1 MKKGDLVAVL
11 SKMDPSGRPSDWW
24 QCRSRDGR
32 IGYLPGVYLEA
43 VKKRAEIEPR
53 AMTLSSDE
61 EGESRSSSMKVEE
74 TSTTGDLK
82 VK

>member
-11 SKMDPSGRPSDWW
+11 RKMDPAGQPSDWW

-53 AMTLSSDE
+53 AMTLSSNE
-61 EGESRSSSMKVEE
+61 EGESRSNSLKVEE
-74 TSTTGDLK
+74 RSSTGDLK
-82 VK
+82 AK